1 MNNVR
6 LVEAHL
12 EIKFDSLEVNPE
24 EFEREFNLIAEHDDD
39 AIGQWLRTARA
50 KGDTSDS
57 DPAVLH
63 LVVELYRK
71 MDRLENLIL
80 GKVVSRLPLGVDG
93 AIDKIGF
100 EHFELSMP
108 LLETSK
114 HYYGRVELPV
124 LPQRV
129 TPMFFEALSPTLA
142 KITRMHVKDNNE
154 WGTYMTAR
162 ERALIRHLKGLE

>member
-1 MNNVR
+1 MNDVR

-12 EIKFDSLEVNPE
+12 EIDFSPLAVNSE
-24 EFEREFNLIAEHDDD
+24 GFELEFNLIAERDDD

-50 KGDTSDS
+50 KGDVSDS

-63 LVVELYRK
+63 LLVELYRK

-80 GKVVSRLPLGVDG
+80 GKTTTYLPLEVKG
-93 AIDKIGF
+93 AIQNIGF
-100 EHFELSMP
+100 DHFELSQP

-114 HYYGRVELPV
+114 HYYGRIELPV

-129 TPMFFEALSPTLA
+129 TPVFFEALSPTLV
-142 KITRMHVKDNNE
+142 KITRMHVKDANE
-154 WGTYMTAR
+154 WGSYMTAR
-162 ERALIRHLKGLE
+162 ERAFIRHLKGLE